1 MAEQGE
7 YLLQRLGEIE
17 QQYESVVDARG
28 LGLMVAIE
36 FKSEEQRDAIID
48 TALQTGLLTVGCG
61 KRVFDCC
68 LRLTLPNGKLT

>member
-7 YLLQRLGEIE
+7 YFLQRLGEIE

-48 TALQTGLLTVGCG
+48 TALQTGSLLSAVE
-61 KRVFDCC
+61 KEYSIAASA
-68 LRLTLPNGKLT
+68 